1 MNIAQA
7 LKSEIS
13 RVARKEVR
21 ADNQTLKKSSAKHR
35 SEIAGLKRQ
44 VAELEGLVKR
54 LSKGGPRKVGIAAP
68 TDGVVTVARFSA
80 KGLAA
85 KRKKVGLSAGD
96 FGKLIG
102 ASGQSVYKWE
112 DGKTRPRASQMVGIA
127 AVRKMSK
134 KEAVEKLAAL
144 R

>member
-21 ADNQTLKKSSAKHR
+21 ADTQTLKKASAKHR
-35 SEIAGLKRQ
+35 SEIAALKRQ
-44 VAELEGLVKR
+44 IAELERLVKR
-54 LSKGGPRKVGIAAP
+54 LSKGGSSKLGVAAP
-68 TDGVVTVARFSA
+68 IDDVVTVARFSA

-85 KRKKVGLSAGD
+85 KRKKLGLSAGD

-112 DGKTRPRASQMVGIA
+112 DGKTRPRVSQMAGIA

-134 KEAVEKLAAL
+134 KQAETKLAEL
-144 R
+144 S